1 MSKLCG
7 GCYYFDGEV
16 SHCERFECE
25 TREHS
30 IACNAFKPIEDKG
43 RKMSKRSCEYC
54 KYLTDDC
61 RCKAMDIGITS
72 SRWFDEGCPHFEE
85 AKQTIFDKIT
95 ESVET
100 LADEFVDALYDRVAG
115 EYRYYSMLTA
125 EFYDSRKEAL
135 TATVAELKNEYKEQS
150 K

>member
-1 MSKLCG
+1 MSKKCPICG
-7 GCYYFDGEV
+7 SINCIVGVGKAGAGKPWFTCLHCHTDLWEEEILPVTVFD
-16 SHCERFECE
+16 R
-25 TREHS
+25 
-30 IACNAFKPIEDKG
+30 
-43 RKMSKRSCEYC
+43 
-54 KYLTDDC
+54 
-61 RCKAMDIGITS
+61 
-72 SRWFDEGCPHFEE
+72 
-85 AKQTIFDKIT
+85 IT